1 MIVGQT
7 GSGKSVT
14 WKMLQKTLTRL
25 HKERK
30 GSEYQIVKVSAI
42 AKLDDQFCNLHGP
55 ILINLTTFSPG
66 LPYKP
71 QVAVTW

>member
-14 WKMLQKTLTRL
+14 WKMLRKTLTRL

-30 GSEYQIVKVSAI
+30 GAGYQIVRVSKLKVPFLGSQI
-42 AKLDDQFCNLHGP
+42 F
-55 ILINLTTFSPG
+55 ILVWTIFFPRTTR
-66 LPYKP
+66 
-71 QVAVTW
+71 

>member
-30 GSEYQIVKVSAI
+30 GSEYQIVKVSVI
-42 AKLDDQFCNLHGP
+42 AKLDDQFVIC
-55 ILINLTTFSPG
+55 TAQF
-66 LPYKP
+66 
-71 QVAVTW
+71 